1 MEKKIYGLSMQEVE
15 EKRKK
20 GEGEQ
25 EPESITKSKKQ
36 IIRENVLTLFNLLNF
51 IIAGLLFAVGAYTN
65 MIFIAII
72 ILNIVIG
79 IAQECKAK
87 KLVDELSI
95 LNRPAIKVR
104 REGEDQE
111 IELKDIVKGDIV
123 ILESGSQICND
134 SIVTSGSLEVNE
146 SLLTGESDPV
156 IKEVGSTLYSG
167 SSVISGKACAEVIHV
182 GNDNY
187 ATSLVNEVKKE
198 KQVQSELLGSMRKV
212 TRFTSSLIIPLG
224 ILLFLEAFVLRKA
237 PVNESVVASAAA
249 LLGMLPKGLV
259 LLISVSLASG
269 VIPQITAIFGTCGGG
284 MAVIPSLTDFT
295 FMESKKGKMFVNT
308 PNALE
313 GNNTDKCDTAAAD
326 FQSKETGVIDGV
338 GTEDE
343 ILGQIRSL
351 VSLLPSNN
359 EDTDNYTECTDDLN
373 RVCADL
379 ANCAGDTAIALSQIA
394 DNGEFF
400 ETKVDY
406 AKDMVTGF
414 IRLNGATVGAVANRS
429 EVYDAEGKKVETFD
443 GSISARGARKAA
455 DFVKF
460 CDAFDIPVLTLTNAT
475 GFMAT
480 LCSEKMMAKSV
491 GELVAAFADATVPKV
506 NVIIGKAYGTAYVAM
521 NSKSIGADLVY
532 AWDNAEIGM
541 MDASLAAKI
550 MYADADAATIREK
563 AAEYKN
569 LQSSPLSAAKRGYV
583 DTIIEAADTRKYV
596 IGAFEMLFTK
606 REDRPVKKHGTV

>member
-1 MEKKIYGLSMQEVE
+1 MSQVKAMSAVE
-15 EKRKK
+15 R
-20 GEGEQ
+20 
-25 EPESITKSKKQ
+25 I
-36 IIRENVLTLFNLLNF
+36 
-51 IIAGLLFAVGAYTN
+51 
-65 MIFIAII
+65 
-72 ILNIVIG
+72 
-79 IAQECKAK
+79 
-87 KLVDELSI
+87 
-95 LNRPAIKVR
+95 
-104 REGEDQE
+104 
-111 IELKDIVKGDIV
+111 
-123 ILESGSQICND
+123 
-134 SIVTSGSLEVNE
+134 E
-146 SLLTGESDPV
+146 SLLDAGSFIEIGASVHARNTDFNMPEKQTPADGVITGYGTIDSNLVYVFSQDPSVMGGAIGEMHARKIEKIYELALKMGAPV
-156 IKEVGSTLYSG
+156 IGMYD
-167 SSVISGKACAEVIHV
+167 CAGLRLQE
-182 GNDNY
+182 
-187 ATSLVNEVKKE
+187 ATDA
-198 KQVQSELLGSMRKV
+198 
-212 TRFTSSLIIPLG
+212 
-224 ILLFLEAFVLRKA
+224 LEAFGQIYLKQT
-237 PVNESVVASAAA
+237 
-249 LLGMLPKGLV
+249 
-259 LLISVSLASG
+259 LASG

-400 ETKVDY
+400 ETKADY

-550 MYADADAATIREK
+550 MYADADAAELNEK
-563 AAEYKN
+563 AAQYRE
-569 LQSSPLSAAKRGYV
+569 LQNGVASAAARGYV
-583 DTIIEAADTRKYV
+583 DTVISPADTRKYV

-606 REDRPVKKHGTV
+606 REDRPSKKHGTV